1 MIGEADLE
9 RNLVTVRQ
17 LGRAKK
23 EAGEDEQA
31 EDEDEDM
38 DDTEI

>member
-17 LGRAKK
+17 LVRAKK